1 MEGKKVAIEVKELDL
16 LEQKIKKAGDLI
28 RTLRRERDSARTK
41 QQETQERFD
50 RLQSECRALDKERQS
65 ASAMSE
71 EIRLLQE
78 ERQTVRGR
86 VTRML
91 EMMAAIDDSAAQAQS
106 DH

>member
-16 LEQKIKKAGDLI
+16 LEQKIKKAADLI
-28 RTLRRERDSARTK
+28 RTLRRERDAARTK
-41 QQETQERFD
+41 QQETQDRCE
-50 RLQSECRALDKERQS
+50 RLQSEFRALEKEQKG
-65 ASAMSE
+65 AAAMSE
-71 EIRLLQE
+71 ELRLLQE

-91 EMMAAIDDSAAQAQS
+91 EMMAAIDESAAQAQS

>member
-1 MEGKKVAIEVKELDL
+1 MEGKKVAIEVKELDV
-16 LEQKIKKAGDLI
+16 LEQKIKKAADLV
-28 RTLRRERDSARTK
+28 RTLRRERDTARTK

-50 RLQSECRALDKERQS
+50 RLQTEFRAMEKERQG
-65 ASAMSE
+65 AAAMSE
-71 EIRLLQE
+71 ELRLLQE

>member
-16 LEQKIKKAGDLI
+16 LEQKIKKAADLI
-28 RTLRRERDSARTK
+28 RTLRRERDTARTK
-41 QQETQERFD
+41 QQETQDRFE
-50 RLQSECRALDKERQS
+50 RLQGEFRALEKEQKG
-65 ASAMSE
+65 AVAMSE
-71 EIRLLQE
+71 ELRLLQE

-91 EMMAAIDDSAAQAQS
+91 EMMAAIDESAAQAQS